1 MTDGPDNYAAAHEL
15 LDGAAH
21 HRGSGDPAMALAVAV
36 EGVGRAI
43 LALAAATAMSGESRN
58 WRDRDAWS
66 AVLGYGTGVED
77 C

>member
-1 MTDGPDNYAAAHEL
+1 MASGPDNYAAAQKL
-15 LDGAAH
+15 LDEAADW
-21 HRGSGDPAMALAVAV
+21 RCASDPAMALAV

-43 LALAAATAMSGESRN
+43 LALAAATAMSGESRD
-58 WRDRDAWS
+58 WRDRDAWM